1 LGLLDYPYK
10 FHPLSFSAY
19 SVTYCAVKPLLCT
32 LKNMP
37 TKHLSSKSGKK
48 GWKDVQ
54 SKARRIRQT
63 KLALGVLGLVVGL
76 LIISWTVRFTQ
87 GLFSPWKLSVKAE
100 RNYIWDAKFN
110 INLLLRTDRNSILSY
125 NPEEKKIVILNIPD
139 ETFLEVPKG
148 YGFWQ
153 LRAVYK
159 LGGNQLLVDTLRNFL
174 GIPIDGFLDFSGEA
188 DQSAAGIVQKLKQ
201 NPFSG
206 LNLIS
211 NLKTDLTLWEL
222 IRLKLG
228 IAGVRFDKVNEIN
241 LDTFEI
247 LNKETLPDGTEVL
260 TADPVKLDSVLV
272 DLADPAFTFEHKAI
286 AVWNATSRPLI
297 AQKVARI
304 ITNLGG
310 NVIITANAE
319 EKLEKTIVYGE
330 KSASLKRLKQIFASD
345 DKISSSSA
353 NPESSR
359 AEINI
364 FLGEDFDK

>member
-1 LGLLDYPYK
+1 MY
-10 FHPLSFSAY
+10 
-19 SVTYCAVKPLLCT
+19 T
-32 LKNMP
+32 KNMP
-37 TKHLSSKSGKK
+37 TKHRSSNSGKK

-63 KLALGVLGLVVGL
+63 KLALGILGLVAGL
-76 LIISWTVRFTQ
+76 LIISWTIRFTQ
-87 GLFSPWKLSVKAE
+87 SLFSPWKLSVKAE

-125 NPEEKKIVILNIPD
+125 NPVEKKIAILNIPD

-159 LGGNQLLVDTLRNFL
+159 LGGDQLLVDTLRSFL
-174 GIPIDGFLDFSGEA
+174 GIPIDGFLDFSGNKS
-188 DQSAAGIVQKLKQ
+188 DQSAAGIVRELKQ

-247 LNKETLPDGTEVL
+247 LNQETLPDGTEVL

-272 DLADPAFTFEHKAI
+272 DLADPAFAFEHKAI
-286 AVWNATSRPLI
+286 AVWNATNRPLI
-297 AQKVARI
+297 AQKAARL

-310 NVIITANAE
+310 NVIIISNAE
-319 EKLEKTIVYGE
+319 EKLKKTILYGE
-330 KSASLKRLKQIFASD
+330 KSDSLKRLKQIFASD

-353 NPESSR
+353 NLESFR